1 MIVAMVGFTWYFQ
14 RLTTWMT
21 SWVIWSSSKASNL
34 RAVFVL
40 NLLFYSA
47 CKDPQM
53 LHTMDT
59 MTHPRPILSNISTQF
74 RIRFSSCPQV
84 WRKPGLRSLFQ
95 NHPQVLSQT
104 SWCTPSVFVLPVC
117 LEVIFR
123 YKKDKA
129 CFILQLI
136 TDLPAHIAILSLQI
150 LRHMLQSKKDPPLYL
165 QRPTLI
171 TEVDTCC
178 SYETHCS
185 D

>member
-1 MIVAMVGFTWYFQ
+1 
-14 RLTTWMT
+14 
-21 SWVIWSSSKASNL
+21 
-34 RAVFVL
+34 
-40 NLLFYSA
+40 
-47 CKDPQM
+47 
-53 LHTMDT
+53 
-59 MTHPRPILSNISTQF
+59 
-74 RIRFSSCPQV
+74 
-84 WRKPGLRSLFQ
+84 LFQ

-104 SWCTPSVFVLPVC
+104 SWCTPSVFVLPVYM
-117 LEVIFR
+117 EVIFR

-178 SYETHCS
+178 SY
-185 D
+185 